1 MTKNS
6 KHLSLLFLTGTLI
19 SILLLAASL
28 SNLQLQPGTSFPG
41 GIASDNDAQPVSPL
55 LSIQTYSMPLLRGIL
70 ALIFI
75 ILLIDVA
82 ARLIALVNI
91 KRILQL
97 ALALVVL
104 LIIVYMLP
112 HITPDRSAYFPNAS
126 SETITPPSF
135 EYSVTPLGQPP
146 QILIQ
151 LVVTGIALGLGLL
164 ALIAVKRWQSSKT
177 IEDELLQEAEQ
188 AVNAL
193 KAGADLRNV
202 ILRCYFQMTHSLQE
216 EQGIERDHT
225 MTVQEFERWLENL
238 GFPSIP
244 LIQLTSLFE
253 KVRYGKQEMSDHD
266 EHIAIESLN
275 EIIQF
280 YRSKRVSPHGKV

>member
-1 MTKNS
+1 
-6 KHLSLLFLTGTLI
+6 
-19 SILLLAASL
+19 
-28 SNLQLQPGTSFPG
+28 
-41 GIASDNDAQPVSPL
+41 
-55 LSIQTYSMPLLRGIL
+55 
-70 ALIFI
+70 
-75 ILLIDVA
+75 
-82 ARLIALVNI
+82 
-91 KRILQL
+91 
-97 ALALVVL
+97 
-104 LIIVYMLP
+104 
-112 HITPDRSAYFPNAS
+112 
-126 SETITPPSF
+126 
-135 EYSVTPLGQPP
+135 
-146 QILIQ
+146 
-151 LVVTGIALGLGLL
+151 
-164 ALIAVKRWQSSKT
+164 VKRWQSSKT
-177 IEDELLQEAEQ
+177 IEDELLQEAEE

-202 ILRCYFQMTHSLQE
+202 ILRCYFQMTHLLQE

-266 EHIAIESLN
+266 ERIAIDSLN